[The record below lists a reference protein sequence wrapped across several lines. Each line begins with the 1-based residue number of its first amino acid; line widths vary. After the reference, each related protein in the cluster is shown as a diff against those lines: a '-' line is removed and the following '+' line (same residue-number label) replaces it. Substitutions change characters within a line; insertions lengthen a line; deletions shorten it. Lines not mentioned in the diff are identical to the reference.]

1 MGWVAIAEFGE
12 WHPDCPPGKVLVFA
26 TSDGERTLGA
36 RRRRFLIDRE
46 EYDAASKPFQV
57 DPDRHQEVL

>member
-1 MGWVAIAEFGE
+1 MAWVAIAEFGE
-12 WHPDCPPGKVLVFA
+12 WHPDCQPRMVLVFA
-26 TSDGERTLGA
+26 TSDGERALGA

-46 EYDAASKPFQV
+46 EYAAAPKPFLV